1 MTAKLF
7 RAAAVFTASAVLAL
21 GACAQGLIRDAEI
34 EETLK
39 EWTDPILEVAG
50 LVPDDVGLYIIND
63 PSLNAFVA
71 NGQRIHIHTGLII
84 EAESAAQIK
93 GVIGHETCHIACG
106 HTVAR
111 MRAASVAMRPA
122 LVSIGLGILA
132 IAAGEPGAGAALI
145 GSSSQFAA
153 LNFYVHTR
161 PEEAAADA
169 AAVKY
174 LAALG
179 QSPAGIV
186 EFFENF
192 RYQEVLSDAKRYPY
206 FRAHPLAS
214 DRIRTTRILAEATG
228 LMAVQPTERE
238 QRQYEMMRAKLV
250 GFLDTP
256 LKIRRDYPASDKSA
270 PARYAR
276 AISAFR
282 ASDIEIALGEIASL
296 LTDEPDNPYFNELK
310 GQILFES
317 GRAAD
322 SVGPHARS
330 LELMPGQPLFL
341 INYARSLNARNEEG
355 DTKAAETALRDA
367 LIAEPDNAFA
377 WAQLAITLEHQDRRA
392 EAQLATAESSYWV
405 GDIVRAN
412 AFARRA
418 TQSLDKSS
426 IDYRRADDIML
437 ITDPSNPDNREFY
450 DRYSRGSRLSI
461 GAQSAQTRRNM
472 PFGDF
477 SAADPR

>member
-1 MTAKLF
+1 MAAQLI
-7 RAAAVFTASAVLAL
+7 RAAAAVLASAML
-21 GACAQGLIRDAEI
+21 GFGASAQGLIRDTEI
-34 EETLK
+34 EETLR
-39 EWTDPILEVAG
+39 EWTNPILEVAG
-50 LVPDDVGLYIIND
+50 LVPQDVQIFIIND

-71 NGQRIHIHTGLII
+71 NGQRIHMHTGLLI
-84 EAESAAQIK
+84 EAENAAQIK

-111 MRAASVAMRPA
+111 IRAASVAMRPA

-132 IAAGEPGAGAALI
+132 MAAGEPGAGAALI

-153 LNFYVHTR
+153 MNFYVHTR
-161 PEEAAADA
+161 AEEAAADA

-192 RYQEVLSDAKRYPY
+192 RYQEVLSEAKRYPY
-206 FRAHPLAS
+206 FRSHPLAS
-214 DRIRTTRILAEATG
+214 DRIRTARSLAEATG
-228 LMAVQPTERE
+228 LMDVAPTQRE
-238 QRQYEMMRAKLV
+238 QRQYDMMRAKLI

-256 LKIRRDYPASDKSA
+256 LKVRRLYPDTDKSV

-282 ASDIEIALGEIASL
+282 NSDIQRALAEVDQL
-296 LTDEPDNPYFNELK
+296 LAEDDQNPYFHELK

-317 GRAAD
+317 GQTAA
-322 SVGPHARS
+322 SVAPHARS
-330 LELMPGQPLFL
+330 LEIMPGQPLFL
-341 INYARSLNARNEEG
+341 INYARSLNARDLPD
-355 DTKAAETALRDA
+355 DTQKAEAALRDA
-367 LIAEPDNAFA
+367 LVAEPDNAFA

-392 EAQLATAESSYWV
+392 EAQLATAEAAYWV

-412 AFARRA
+412 GFARRA
-418 TQSLDKSS
+418 VQSLEKGT
-426 IDYRRADDIML
+426 ITYRRADDILL
-437 ITDPSNPDNREFY
+437 ITDPSNPDNKPYY
-450 DRYSRGSRLSI
+450 DRYKRPNRIALEAGP
-461 GAQSAQTRRNM
+461 RRTT
-472 PFGDF
+472 GLDF
-477 SAADPR
+477 SARDRR

>member
-1 MTAKLF
+1 MAAKIF
-7 RAAAVFTASAVLAL
+7 RTAAAIAASALMAL
-21 GACAQGLIRDAEI
+21 GATAQGLIRDAEI
-34 EETLK
+34 EVTLR

-50 LVPDDVGLYIIND
+50 LVPQDVNIYIIND

-71 NGQRIHIHTGLII
+71 NGQRIHLHTGLLI
-84 EAESAAQIK
+84 EAETPSQIK
-93 GVIGHETCHIACG
+93 GVIGHEICHIACG

-111 MRAASVAMRPA
+111 LRAGEIAMRPA
-122 LVSIGLGILA
+122 LISIGLGILA
-132 IAAGEPGAGAALI
+132 IAAGEAGAGAALI
-145 GSSSQFAA
+145 GSSGQFAA
-153 LNFYVHTR
+153 LNFYIHTR
-161 PEEAAADA
+161 SEEAAADA

-214 DRIRTTRILAEATG
+214 DRIRTVRGLAEATG
-228 LMAVQPTERE
+228 LMDVPPTERE
-238 QRQYEMMRAKLV
+238 QEQYEMMRAKLV
-250 GFLDTP
+250 GFLDSP
-256 LKIRRDYPASDKSA
+256 LKVRRDYPVSDKSA

-276 AISAFR
+276 AISAYR
-282 ASDIEIALGEIASL
+282 SSDIQPALTEIETL
-296 LTDEPDNPYFNELK
+296 LTESPDNPYFQELK

-317 GRAAD
+317 GRAAE
-322 SVGPHARS
+322 SVEPHARS

-341 INYARSLNARNEEG
+341 INYARSLNARNAQG
-355 DTKAAETALRDA
+355 DTEAAETALRDA

-377 WAQLAITLEHQDRRA
+377 WAQLAITMEKRDRRA
-392 EAQLATAESSYWV
+392 EAQLATAESAYWV

-418 TQSLDKSS
+418 AQSMDKSS
-426 IDYRRADDIML
+426 NSYRRADDIIL
-437 ITDPSNPDNREFY
+437 ITDPSNPDNRVFY
-450 DRYSRGSRLSI
+450 ERYGRGSRLTLDVPNRS
-461 GAQSAQTRRNM
+461 M

-477 SAADPR
+477 SAGTHR

>member
-1 MTAKLF
+1 MVSGLV
-7 RAAAVFTASAVLAL
+7 RAAFALTASALLAL
-21 GACAQGLIRDAEI
+21 GSASAQGLIRDAEI
-34 EETLK
+34 EETLR
-39 EWTDPILEVAG
+39 EWTDPILEVSG
-50 LVPDDVGLYIIND
+50 LVPADVQLFIIND

-71 NGQRIHIHTGLII
+71 NGQRIHMHTGLLI
-84 EAESAAQIK
+84 EAETPGQIK
-93 GVIGHETCHIACG
+93 GVLGHETCHIACG

-111 MRAASVAMRPA
+111 MRASEIAMRPA

-145 GSSSQFAA
+145 GSSGQFAA
-153 LNFYVHTR
+153 LNFFVHTR
-161 PEEAAADA
+161 AEEAAADA

-186 EFFENF
+186 EFFEKF

-206 FRAHPLAS
+206 FRSHPLAS
-214 DRIRTTRILAEATG
+214 DRIRGARALAEATG
-228 LMAVQPTERE
+228 LMDVPPTERE
-238 QRQYEMMRAKLV
+238 LKQYKMMRAKLV

-256 LKIRRDYPASDKSA
+256 LRVRRDYPDADKSA

-276 AISAFR
+276 AISAYR
-282 ASDIEIALGEIASL
+282 NSDIQRALTEIDSL
-296 LTDEPDNPYFNELK
+296 LAEEPENPYFHELK

-317 GRAAD
+317 GKIEESIA
-322 SVGPHARS
+322 PHKRS
-330 LELMPGQPLFL
+330 LELKPGQPLLL
-341 INYARSLNARNEEG
+341 INYARSLNARGAEG
-355 DTKAAETALRDA
+355 DFAAAETALHDA

-377 WAQLAITLEHQDRRA
+377 WAQLAITYENQDRRA
-392 EAQLATAESSYWV
+392 EAQLATAESAYWV

-418 TQSLDKSS
+418 VQSLDKSTTN
-426 IDYRRADDIML
+426 YRRADDILL
-437 ITDPSNPDNREFY
+437 ITDPSNPDNRAFY
-450 DRYSRGSRLSI
+450 DRYRRGSNFSLHTAGRD
-461 GAQSAQTRRNM
+461 M

-477 SAADPR
+477 SAPGRR

>member
-1 MTAKLF
+1 MAANLF
-7 RAAAVFTASAVLAL
+7 RAAAAIAVTAALAL
-21 GACAQGLIRDAEI
+21 GTSAQGLIRDAEI
-34 EETLK
+34 EETLR
-39 EWTDPILEVAG
+39 EWTDPIVEVAG
-50 LVPDDVGLYIIND
+50 LVPDDVGLFIIND
-63 PSLNAFVA
+63 PDLNAFVA

-84 EAESAAQIK
+84 AAETPGQIK

-111 MRAASVAMRPA
+111 MRAQSVAMRPA
-122 LVSIGLGILA
+122 LISIGLGILA
-132 IAAGEPGAGAALI
+132 MAAGEPGAGAALI
-145 GSSSQFAA
+145 GSSGQFAA
-153 LNFYVHTR
+153 LNFYTHTR
-161 PEEAAADA
+161 SEEAAADA

-174 LAALG
+174 LAELG
-179 QSPAGIV
+179 QSPSGIV

-214 DRIRTTRILAEATG
+214 DRIRLTRQLAEATG
-228 LMAVQPTERE
+228 LMDVAPTERE
-238 QRQYEMMRAKLV
+238 QRQYDMMRAKLV

-256 LKIRRDYPASDKSA
+256 LKVRRDYPATDKSA

-282 ASDIEIALGEIASL
+282 ASDIQIALTEIESL
-296 LTDEPDNPYFNELK
+296 LSEEPDNPYFNELK
-310 GQILFES
+310 GQVLFES

-322 SVGPHARS
+322 SVGPHKRS

-341 INYARSLNARNEEG
+341 INYARSLNARNSDG
-355 DTKAAETALRDA
+355 DTGTAETALRDA
-367 LIAEPDNAFA
+367 LIAEPENAFA

-392 EAQLATAESSYWV
+392 EAQLATAESAYWV

-418 TQSLDKSS
+418 AQTLDKST
-426 IDYRRADDIML
+426 ITYRRADDILL
-437 ITDPSNPDNREFY
+437 ITDPSNPDNRVFY
-450 DRYSRGSRLSI
+450 ERYGRSPRLTLDGSAR
-461 GAQSAQTRRNM
+461 AM

-477 SAADPR
+477 SAAGQR